1 MLEQVLDA
9 ITAQAAE
16 GSARVQLLAVVPADL
31 GHWTLP
37 TAAVADAVAQPAGAF
52 LFSHDPRAPW
62 EALIVIRVISARPG
76 NNCIDANFPR
86 CIACEGEVGRHR
98 MGPPAMRESLFKT
111 MAEETMAP
119 DFHLDEASRWMA
131 ESQFVHWCLV

>member
-1 MLEQVLDA
+1 
-9 ITAQAAE
+9 
-16 GSARVQLLAVVPADL
+16 
-31 GHWTLP
+31 
-37 TAAVADAVAQPAGAF
+37 
-52 LFSHDPRAPW
+52 
-62 EALIVIRVISARPG
+62 
-76 NNCIDANFPR
+76 
-86 CIACEGEVGRHR
+86 